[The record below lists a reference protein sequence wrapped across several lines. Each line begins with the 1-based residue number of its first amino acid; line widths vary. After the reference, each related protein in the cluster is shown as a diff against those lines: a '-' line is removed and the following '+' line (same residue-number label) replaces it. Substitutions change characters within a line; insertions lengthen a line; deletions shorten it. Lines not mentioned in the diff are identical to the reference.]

1 MLVRLCQARE
11 MLRDTH
17 EHPRSV
23 LQVARATGIS
33 TFHFIRLYK
42 AVFGETPNQ
51 CQIRARLS
59 RARHLL
65 ALSDLPVTEIC
76 MEVGYSSLGTF
87 SDVFT
92 RRVGMSPSAFRRK
105 YRPMARRTG
114 GLPEQLGPDCLSL
127 MSARSEKRS
136 TRRPN

>member
-11 MLRDTH
+11 LLRDVH
-17 EHPRSV
+17 GHPRSV
-23 LQVARATGIS
+23 RQVARATGLS
-33 TFHFIRLYK
+33 SFHFIRLYK

-51 CQIRARLS
+51 CQIRARLA
-59 RARHLL
+59 RARQLL

-87 SDVFT
+87 SEIFT
-92 RRVGMSPSAFRRK
+92 RKVGMSPSAFRRK
-105 YRPMARRTG
+105 YRPMALRAG
-114 GLPEQLGPDCLSL
+114 GLPEPLRPGCLSL

-136 TRRPN
+136 TRRAN